1 MMRAELD
8 GREIACCGA
17 FHSRIAQALGFP
29 DWYGRNLDALYD
41 CLTDL
46 PAGTEL
52 VIRHFDGLEGALG
65 GRYAGLIRR
74 VLDAAAEEGNF
85 SWREE

>member
-1 MMRAELD
+1 MRVFLLD
-8 GREIACCGA
+8 GAAVEDCEDLHTRLARG
-17 FHSRIAQALGFP
+17 LGFP

-52 VIRHFDGLEGALG
+52 VIRHFDGLESALG

-74 VLDAAAEEGNF
+74 VLNDAAAEGNF